1 MILIYYLL
9 QFCQIIMTYM
19 YFEIFF
25 TLFFHYIDSSK
36 KLSPLSESFSHIN
49 IIYPLHPHAPTDY
62 PPFPDTC
69 RVRPGV

>member
-1 MILIYYLL
+1 MISIYYLL

-25 TLFFHYIDSSK
+25 TLFSHYIDSSK
-36 KLSPLSESFSHIN
+36 KLSPVGESFSHIN
-49 IIYPLHPHAPTDY
+49 IIYPLHPQESTDC

-69 RVRPGV
+69 RVLPGV